1 MEEYIIA
8 IPNRKP
14 GEPDPAVVRS
24 EIVGKLV
31 RCEDCNFLE
40 KNTGVVHFP
49 NAVGI
54 CKKLGIYPSGDWF
67 CANGVKK
74 E

>member
-1 MEEYIIA
+1 MIEWIVETDDDEEFLYVNSNKQV
-8 IPNRKP
+8 PQ
-14 GEPDPAVVRS
+14 
-24 EIVGKLV
+24 LV
-31 RCEDCNFLE
+31 RCKDCNFLE

-49 NAVGI
+49 SAVGI